1 MLGRVAEDSGAA
13 CFLPPPLGRAGR
25 DSGGAKLATWRAT
38 AAPRRYGCPRYLA
51 VTPAPEWSAS
61 RRLRRFRSRSTRLA
75 RGR

>member
-25 DSGGAKLATWRAT
+25 DGGAKLATWRAT